1 MTLTPA
7 RFAARISSPESP
19 DGPRSL
25 PASDAFCHRCHVVI
39 VITTSLLLQQSL
51 SERSSCMLV
60 PWGMLLTYQIH
71 CGQRCVIAGQMR
83 KRRACTPHTHA
94 ARRRA
99 SARSRGATGSLP
111 LEARPAGA
119 AWLPRR
125 RWQRQGAGRSGYA
138 TESCASKTQ
147 QNQLQLAMSTATVS
161 DLDVHP
167 SQRTPRDLASLLC
180 RVNGHP
186 ACAHGTQE
194 PHTHWCGTKQRIQ

>member
-7 RFAARISSPESP
+7 RFAARISSPETP

-25 PASDAFCHRCHVVI
+25 PASDALCHRCHVVI

-71 CGQRCVIAGQMR
+71 CGQCCVIAGQMR

-99 SARSRGATGSLP
+99 SARSRGAIGSLP
-111 LEARPAGA
+111 LAARPAGA
-119 AWLPRR
+119 GGCPGGVGSAKAPGAVDT
-125 RWQRQGAGRSGYA
+125 QRKAAPAKRSKI
-138 TESCASKTQ
+138 SCNSQ
-147 QNQLQLAMSTATVS
+147 CRLQRFRISTS
-161 DLDVHP
+161 I
-167 SQRTPRDLASLLC
+167 
-180 RVNGHP
+180 RVNVHLATSQVFSVG
-186 ACAHGTQE
+186 
-194 PHTHWCGTKQRIQ
+194 